1 MIPFRFQRITRRQGG
16 GDEAYFTR
24 VTFRLYVEE
33 ADDAANKVSQRKR
46 IGMRRFVTILLI
58 FVIAITVLGCHK
70 QTEQDKVKK
79 VITDIQ
85 AAAQEKDVK
94 KIINNLTKTYNDPQ
108 GYNYETIKGL
118 LIGYFLQ
125 YPKISAYITNLE
137 ISIEN
142 TSAKA
147 VFQTVLTSGNKTGSA
162 SDVIPQSLG
171 MYDFD
176 VSLKKESNGWKVTSA
191 KWEQAGNDEHGGGR

>member
-1 MIPFRFQRITRRQGG
+1 
-16 GDEAYFTR
+16 
-24 VTFRLYVEE
+24 
-33 ADDAANKVSQRKR
+33 
-46 IGMRRFVTILLI
+46 MRRFVTILLI
-58 FVIAITVLGCHK
+58 FVITISALGCHK
-70 QTEQDKVKK
+70 ETEQDKIKK

-94 KIINNLTKTYNDPQ
+94 KIISNLSKIYNDPQ

-118 LIGYFLQ
+118 LLGYFLQ

-137 ISIEN
+137 ISIES

-147 VFQTVLTSGNKTGSA
+147 EFQAVLTSGNKTGSA

-171 MYDFD
+171 VWDFD

-191 KWEQAGNDEHGGGR
+191 KWEQEENDEHGGGR

>member
-16 GDEAYFTR
+16 GDEAYFT
-24 VTFRLYVEE
+24 YVEE
-33 ADDAANKVSQRKR
+33 ADDAANKVSQGKR
-46 IGMRRFVTILLI
+46 IGMRRVVTISLI
-58 FVIAITVLGCHK
+58 FVIIITALGCHK
-70 QTEQDKVKK
+70 MTDQDKVKK

-85 AAAQEKDVK
+85 KAAEEKDVK
-94 KIINNLTKTYNDPQ
+94 KIINNLAKTYNDPQ

-118 LIGYFLQ
+118 LLGYFFQ

-162 SDVIPQSLG
+162 ADVIPQSLG
-171 MYDFD
+171 VWDFD
-176 VSLKKESNGWKVTSA
+176 VSLKKESNDWKVTSA
-191 KWEQAGNDEHGGGR
+191 KWEQVGTDEHGGGR